1 MFLIKRIN
9 SNKTNIIKGLY
20 TSFFFSAFIYLS
32 LFEIEFKLLHTLL
45 ALLAI
50 YHFLRVPRQALFMA
64 GFFVGILWF
73 YWVGF
78 SFTYY
83 ELAYLIPLVIL
94 GFALF
99 YGFLFFACTIIDNII
114 FRSLALIGLS
124 FLEPFGFNWFNPEL
138 LFVHSYFDIDKLSF
152 MLIVLSMAMVTQ
164 FRLIAL
170 IPLVFA
176 VQFGT
181 PTMITS
187 KLDIAM
193 PQLEIAQ
200 EQKWKRSNLNKIIE
214 LNLTLIDNAIWEDK
228 ELIILPE
235 TTLPL
240 LLNQN
245 DVLLD
250 KLKEKSFY
258 IEIVLGSLFKEGE
271 LYHNSTYHF
280 SQGKMSVANK
290 VVLVPFGEAVPLPE
304 VLRNFINDTFYNGA
318 KDYTRATAPTDFNIK
333 GESFRNAIC
342 YETTTH
348 EIFENLN
355 GVKQMISISNNAWFT
370 PSIEPVLQKLLM
382 KYYARLYGVT
392 IYAVA
397 NGSENAII
405 TP

>member
-1 MFLIKRIN
+1 MYI
-9 SNKTNIIKGLY
+9 
-20 TSFFFSAFIYLS
+20 SFFFSAFIYLS
-32 LFEIEFKLLHTLL
+32 LFDIQLKILHTVLGLL
-45 ALLAI
+45 AV
-50 YHFLRVPRQALFMA
+50 YHFLHTPRQALFIT
-64 GFFVGILWF
+64 GFFVGVLWF
-73 YWVGF
+73 YWVSF

-83 ELAYLIPLVIL
+83 DLSYMIPFVIL
-94 GFALF
+94 GFGLF
-99 YGFLFFACTIIDNII
+99 YGFLFFACTLIDNVI

-124 FLEPFGFNWFNPEL
+124 FLSPFGFNWFTPEL
-138 LFVHSYFDIDKLSF
+138 LFVHSHFDIDKLSF
-152 MLIVLSMAMVTQ
+152 MLIVLSMAMIKEY
-164 FRLIAL
+164 RLLAL

-181 PTMITS
+181 PIVAQS

-193 PQLEIAQ
+193 PQLDIAQ
-200 EQKWKRSNLNKIIE
+200 ENKWKRAHQKEIVQ
-214 LNLTLIDNAIWEDK
+214 LNLALVDEAIWEEK

-245 DVLLD
+245 EVLLD
-250 KLKEKSFY
+250 KLKEKSYY
-258 IEIVLGSLFKEGE
+258 IEIVLGSLFKENE

-280 SQGKMSVANK
+280 SQGQMSVANK

-304 VLRNFINDTFYNGA
+304 MLRNFINDTFYNGA
-318 KDYTRATAPTDFNIK
+318 NDYAKAAAPTDFTIK
-333 GESFRNAIC
+333 GEQFRNAIC